1 MAVFLCRSGE
11 AMHPPPAELR
21 NAPRLVVRS
30 EPVTLGMDHRGK
42 KINARSDS
50 HYACA
55 EPTREEV
62 WRKNYARY
70 NIIIIDI
77 YMIVY

>member
-11 AMHPPPAELR
+11 TVPAPSIELR

-30 EPVTLGMDHRGK
+30 EPVTLGLDHQGK

-50 HYACA
+50 HYACDD
-55 EPTREEV
+55 PSREEV
-62 WRKNYARY
+62 WKKNFDRLAAASKLILRC
-70 NIIIIDI
+70 
-77 YMIVY
+77 

>member
-1 MAVFLCRSGE
+1 
-11 AMHPPPAELR
+11 MHPPPAELR

-30 EPVTLGMDHRGK
+30 EPVTLGLDHRGK

-62 WRKNYARY
+62 WRKNYAR
-70 NIIIIDI
+70 
-77 YMIVY
+77 

>member
-1 MAVFLCRSGE
+1 
-11 AMHPPPAELR
+11 MHPPPTELR

-42 KINARSDS
+42 KINARSDT

-62 WRKNYARY
+62 RRKNYARY
-70 NIIIIDI
+70 IDLYRSIYIYII
-77 YMIVY
+77 

>member
-11 AMHPPPAELR
+11 AMPPPPAELR
-21 NAPRLVVRS
+21 NVPRLVVRS
-30 EPVTLGMDHRGK
+30 EPVTLGLDHRGK

-62 WRKNYARY
+62 WRENYTRY
-70 NIIIIDI
+70 M
-77 YMIVY
+77 Y